1 MQASQRGIQV
11 AVVGW
16 AGVVAYAA
24 LIALSGDVLP
34 ALELAVVTAALIL
47 WLWRRPS
54 RPALWVSLVFG
65 GLFALQHAAYSVA
78 DLSDGGVLAF
88 AGDAFGLAAG
98 IAIVGG
104 SVVALVQRRR
114 AYAAC

>member
-16 AGVVAYAA
+16 AGVIAFAA
-24 LIALSGDVLP
+24 LMAFFGDVLP
-34 ALELAVVTAALIL
+34 ALVVAVVAVALIL
-47 WLWRRPS
+47 WLWRRPG
-54 RPALWVSLVFG
+54 RLALWVSLVLG

-88 AGDAFGLAAG
+88 AGDVFGLAAG

-114 AYAAC
+114 ACVAC